1 MDRKAQW
8 EKNKWSS
15 RNATKK
21 QETSK
26 KHEQQQ
32 NQEQEQ
38 VQVQEQSQWQGHVCA
53 QSFLVERWNQ
63 EKLAKL
69 PVVSKSVP
77 YPSEWSSGR
86 AARGLD
92 HVPP

>member
-1 MDRKAQW
+1 MELQKR
-8 EKNKWSS
+8 NKEL
-15 RNATKK
+15 RNK
-21 QETSK
+21 QETYATAKSRAGASASASPSARAK
-26 KHEQQQ
+26 
-32 NQEQEQ
+32 
-38 VQVQEQSQWQGHVCA
+38 SMARTGMCA
-53 QSFLVERWNQ
+53 KLLGRTLEPK
-63 EKLAKL
+63 KLAKL

>member
-1 MDRKAQW
+1 MSNSKIKSKRK
-8 EKNKWSS
+8 
-15 RNATKK
+15 
-21 QETSK
+21 
-26 KHEQQQ
+26 
-32 NQEQEQ
+32 
-38 VQVQEQSQWQGHVCA
+38 CA
-53 QSFLVERWNQ
+53 KLLGRTLEPK
-63 EKLAKL
+63 KLAKL